1 MMYAYF
7 LYFISYK
14 SYLTY
19 HLTYS
24 KEALQE
30 ARVIIEEAEK
40 LLSSPDSEGMTVE
53 EIKEKARNNGYDRME
68 AVQKREREAKEKQ
81 EQERRQVEQQEAR
94 ERWEREKKEIELKR
108 EENRKQE
115 IRKREE
121 WEARIEKKREL
132 KQQLMEKRHLS
143 TFTGVKNL
151 VRIAN
156 GQGKNMC
163 QCDRMVIM
171 HYSDSCIS
179 CPQLPSLLLPLFL
192 LVNHPNCRRLLKRLA
207 VLGNSGCIQLNLS

>member
-1 MMYAYF
+1 MARLEYLYGCIRNIWEVGSPTQALVVSCARVF
-7 LYFISYK
+7 IYFISYK

-24 KEALQE
+24 KEALKE

-108 EENRKQE
+108 EE

-121 WEARIEKKREL
+121 MEARIEKKREL
-132 KQQLMEKRHLS
+132 MKQQLMKKRHLS

-163 QCDRMVIM
+163 QCDRW
-171 HYSDSCIS
+171 
-179 CPQLPSLLLPLFL
+179 L
-192 LVNHPNCRRLLKRLA
+192 
-207 VLGNSGCIQLNLS
+207 

>member
-1 MMYAYF
+1 MMYACFF

-24 KEALQE
+24 KEALKE

-40 LLSSPDSEGMTVE
+40 ILSSPDSEGMTVE

-68 AVQKREREAKEKQ
+68 AVHKREREAKEKQ
-81 EQERRQVEQQEAR
+81 DEQEAR
-94 ERWEREKKEIELKR
+94 ERRLQKEREQKEIELKR

-132 KQQLMEKRHLS
+132 KQQLMKKQHLS

-171 HYSDSCIS
+171 QYSDSCILTCFS
-179 CPQLPSLLLPLFL
+179 SPLCSPHYFY
-192 LVNHPNCRRLLKRLA
+192 
-207 VLGNSGCIQLNLS
+207 

>member
-1 MMYAYF
+1 MHVF

-24 KEALQE
+24 KENLRK

-40 LLSSPDSEGMTVE
+40 ILSSPDCEGMTVE

-68 AVQKREREAKEKQ
+68 AVHKRKREAKEKQ

-108 EENRKQE
+108 EEIRKREENRKQE
-115 IRKREE
+115 IREREK
-121 WEARIEKKREL
+121 WEALKRNREL
-132 KQQLMEKRHLS
+132 MKQQLMKKRHLS

-163 QCDRMVIM
+163 QCDRMVIA
-171 HYSDSCIS
+171 
-179 CPQLPSLLLPLFL
+179 LF
-192 LVNHPNCRRLLKRLA
+192 
-207 VLGNSGCIQLNLS
+207 

>member
-1 MMYAYF
+1 MHVF

-24 KEALQE
+24 KEALKE

-40 LLSSPDSEGMTVE
+40 ILSSPDSEGMTVE

-68 AVQKREREAKEKQ
+68 AVHKRKREAKEKQ

-108 EENRKQE
+108 EE

-121 WEARIEKKREL
+121 MEARIEKKREL
-132 KQQLMEKRHLS
+132 MKQQLMKKRHLS

-163 QCDRMVIM
+163 QCDRW
-171 HYSDSCIS
+171 
-179 CPQLPSLLLPLFL
+179 L
-192 LVNHPNCRRLLKRLA
+192 
-207 VLGNSGCIQLNLS
+207 